1 MKVILIKDLKRKGTF
16 GDEIDVTDGYARNFL
31 IPNGF
36 ALPAN
41 KANKKKFEEIKGKA
55 LIQVNELRDNLT
67 NTANQ
72 IKGKSFTMTALSRDG
87 KLYGSV
93 TPSVIVQQIKNELP
107 EIEVNASDIIIEEGN
122 IKFVGSYDCK
132 AQFTKD
138 ISANFKMVIESDE
151 SDEQPELLEA
161 ILDEPKNSNQ
171 EDSSEEADLNSEENS
186 EESEAD
192 EDSTVAELSNE
203 DSEEDVTTEE
213 ATEEEVTN

>member
-16 GDEIDVTDGYARNFL
+16 GDEIDVADGYARNYL

-41 KANKKKFEEIKGKA
+41 KSNKKKFEEIKGKA
-55 LIQVNELRDNLT
+55 LVQVNELRENLT

-87 KLYGSV
+87 KLYGSI

-107 EIEVNASDIIIEEGN
+107 EIDVNASDIIIEEGN
-122 IKFVGSYDCK
+122 IKFVGSYECK

-138 ISANFKMVIESDE
+138 ISADFKMVIESDE

-161 ILDEPKNSNQ
+161 ILDEPEAN
-171 EDSSEEADLNSEENS
+171 ESEEADTDAEEAALSDDSDNT
-186 EESEAD
+186 EEDAEAD
-192 EDSTVAELSNE
+192 VNE
-203 DSEEDVTTEE
+203 EEP
-213 ATEEEVTN
+213 AAEEEVTN

>member
-16 GDEIDVTDGYARNFL
+16 GDEIDVADGYARNYL

-41 KANKKKFEEIKGKA
+41 KSNKKKFEEIKGKA
-55 LIQVNELRDNLT
+55 LVQVNELRENLT

-87 KLYGSV
+87 KLYGSI

-107 EIEVNASDIIIEEGN
+107 EIDVNASDIIIEEGN

-138 ISANFKMVIESDE
+138 ILADFKMVIESDE

-161 ILDEPKNSNQ
+161 ILDEPEANES
-171 EDSSEEADLNSEENS
+171 EDEEADDVDAEE
-186 EESEAD
+186 A
-192 EDSTVAELSNE
+192 TLSE
-203 DSEEDVTTEE
+203 DSENADEE
-213 ATEEEVTN
+213 AEADVEETAAEEEVTN

>member
-16 GDEIDVTDGYARNFL
+16 GDEIDVTDGYARNYL

-41 KANKKKFEEIKGKA
+41 KANKKKFGEIKGKA
-55 LIQVNELRDNLT
+55 LVQVNELRENLT

-72 IKGKSFTMTALSRDG
+72 IKGKSFTMTALSRGG

-107 EIEVNASDIIIEEGN
+107 DIDVNASDIMIEEGN
-122 IKFVGSYDCK
+122 IKFVGSYECK

-138 ISANFKMVIESDE
+138 ISAEFKMVIESDE

-161 ILDEPKNSNQ
+161 ILDEPEANV
-171 EDSSEEADLNSEENS
+171 EHDDSD
-186 EESEAD
+186 ESED
-192 EDSTVAELSNE
+192 ENNESDVVELSNE
-203 DSEEDVTTEE
+203 ESAEADDSTEE
-213 ATEEEVTN
+213 ESPAEEEVTN

>member
-16 GDEIDVTDGYARNFL
+16 GDEIDVTDGYARNYL

-41 KANKKKFEEIKGKA
+41 KANQRKFEEIKGKA
-55 LIQVNELRDNLT
+55 LVQVNELRENLT
-67 NTANQ
+67 NTASQ

-107 EIEVNASDIIIEEGN
+107 DLGINASDIIIEEGN
-122 IKFVGSYDCK
+122 IKFVGSYECK

-161 ILDEPKNSNQ
+161 ILGEPEAN
-171 EDSSEEADLNSEENS
+171 SSEEEYDENS
-186 EESEAD
+186 DEDAEESENGDATD
-192 EDSTVAELSNE
+192 IELSTNE
-203 DSEEDVTTEE
+203 DADADVTEE
-213 ATEEEVTN
+213 EVATEEEVTN

>member
-16 GDEIDVTDGYARNFL
+16 GDEIDVADGYARNYL

-41 KANKKKFEEIKGKA
+41 KSNKKKFEEIKGKA
-55 LIQVNELRDNLT
+55 LVQVNELRENLT

-87 KLYGSV
+87 KLYGSI
-93 TPSVIVQQIKNELP
+93 TPTVIVQQIKNELP
-107 EIEVNASDIIIEEGN
+107 EIDVNASDIIIEEGN
-122 IKFVGSYDCK
+122 IKFVGSYECK

-138 ISANFKMVIESDE
+138 ISADFKMIIESDE

-161 ILDEPKNSNQ
+161 ILDEPEAN
-171 EDSSEEADLNSEENS
+171 ESEEADIDAEEAALS
-186 EESEAD
+186 D
-192 EDSTVAELSNE
+192 DSDN
-203 DSEEDVTTEE
+203 TEE
-213 ATEEEVTN
+213 GAEAVVNEEVPAAEEEVTN

>member
-16 GDEIDVTDGYARNFL
+16 GDEIDVADGYARNYL

-41 KANKKKFEEIKGKA
+41 KSNKKKFEEIKGKA
-55 LIQVNELRDNLT
+55 LVQVNELRENLT

-87 KLYGSV
+87 KLYGSI

-107 EIEVNASDIIIEEGN
+107 EIDVNASDIIIEEGN
-122 IKFVGSYDCK
+122 IKFVGSYECK

-138 ISANFKMVIESDE
+138 ISADFKMVIESDE

-161 ILDEPKNSNQ
+161 ILDEPEVN
-171 EDSSEEADLNSEENS
+171 ELDEAD
-186 EESEAD
+186 AD
-192 EDSTVAELSNE
+192 DIE
-203 DSEEDVTTEE
+203 TEE
-213 ATEEEVTN
+213 ATLSEDGNDTEEDAEADVSEEETAAEEEVTN

>member
-16 GDEIDVTDGYARNFL
+16 GDEIDVTDGYARNYL

-55 LIQVNELRDNLT
+55 LVQVNELRENLT
-67 NTANQ
+67 NTASQ

-107 EIEVNASDIIIEEGN
+107 DLGINASDIIIEEGN
-122 IKFVGSYDCK
+122 IKFVGSYECK

-161 ILDEPKNSNQ
+161 ILDDTEENA
-171 EDSSEEADLNSEENS
+171 SEEEYDENS
-186 EESEAD
+186 DEDTEQSENGDATDTELSTNEDAD
-192 EDSTVAELSNE
+192 EDVL
-203 DSEEDVTTEE
+203 
-213 ATEEEVTN
+213 EEEVTDEEEVAN

>member
-1 MKVILIKDLKRKGTF
+1 MKVILIKDLKRKGSF
-16 GDEIDVTDGYARNFL
+16 GDEIDVTDGYARNYL

-55 LIQVNELRDNLT
+55 LVQVSELRENLT
-67 NTANQ
+67 NTASQ

-107 EIEVNASDIIIEEGN
+107 DLGINASDIIIEEGN
-122 IKFVGSYDCK
+122 IKFVGSYECK

-161 ILDEPKNSNQ
+161 ILDDTEANAA
-171 EDSSEEADLNSEENS
+171 EEEYDENS
-186 EESEAD
+186 D
-192 EDSTVAELSNE
+192 EDAEQSENGDATDTELSTNE
-203 DSEEDVTTEE
+203 DSDEDVL
-213 ATEEEVTN
+213 EEEVTDEEEVAN